1 MDYCIAADSS
11 NSINDDDFIALV
23 DIIAGIVDD
32 LNVGPTAQDSRV
44 AMVKYGRYVF
54 REFNLTTYTDKAT
67 LVSVIRNVARI
78 NMTTTGGTNTP
89 GAMEECV
96 NIFEE
101 QGRVGVPRVII
112 VVTDGVTHYA
122 GETNEF
128 DQQRLENATA
138 VTVAA
143 GTINYGIAFGS
154 RVMSVI
160 DRATMELLTITGNIS
175 DRVIIA
181 PTLDDLANLT
191 SILTSTIGCC
201 ELCITDCCC

>member
-1 MDYCIAADSS
+1 
-11 NSINDDDFIALV
+11 
-23 DIIAGIVDD
+23 
-32 LNVGPTAQDSRV
+32 
-44 AMVKYGRYVF
+44 
-54 REFNLTTYTDKAT
+54 
-67 LVSVIRNVARI
+67 
-78 NMTTTGGTNTP
+78 MTTPGGANTP

-96 NIFEE
+96 TVFEE
-101 QGRVGVPRVII
+101 QDRGGVPRVII

-175 DRVIIA
+175 DHVIIA

-201 ELCITDCCC
+201 ELRITDCCC